1 MRFKM
6 RWPNSLRDRVLAVLG
21 ASMVLS
27 GVVVGVASMVLWEPF
42 SRWVLRHQIEDN
54 GAALARHLRFD
65 AQGWPVGIDERVI
78 EPWMFDSLRSEVM
91 LRVAD
96 KEGHVAYSSDGVKT
110 TIAPE
115 GRDFEAHRHSFVFRR
130 NGISMHGATVPFD
143 HAGRRWYVQFAVT
156 DRMVLKM
163 RESIGFDV
171 FRQGVIARGATFV
184 LIFLV
189 TIHVALRQALL
200 PVRAASGAARR
211 IAPRTLAERLP
222 TVDQPR
228 ELRPLVEAFNA
239 ALDRLQ
245 GGFKTQQEFLSN
257 AAHELKTPLALIRAQ
272 VELAE
277 AGPWRDQVLED
288 VDRVARQVQQLLLL
302 AEASEQRNYR
312 VEAIDPTPALRE
324 VFEFMERVAA
334 RHDVTLGLHVS
345 PSLRSWRADRGALFT
360 LLKNLLENAI
370 QHSPREGVVTLMAD
384 ADGFTVADQGKGVAE
399 QDLPRIFER
408 FWRGADRR
416 EQGAGLG
423 LAICTEI
430 ASAHGWRLSAHRRS
444 PGPGLALRCDV
455 SAAVDAGTDP
465 SPPAEPSARPQEENA
480 ALPPASPAPN
490 SPGPSGAGVQ
500 AGYSQALV
508 RALF

>member
-1 MRFKM
+1 MRFRM
-6 RWPNSLRDRVLAVLG
+6 RWPNSLRNRVLAVLA

-27 GVVVGVASMVLWEPF
+27 SLLVGLASAVWWEPF
-42 SRWVLRHQIEDN
+42 SRWVLRSQIEGN
-54 GAALARHLRFD
+54 GESLSEHVEFD
-65 AQGWPVGIDERVI
+65 ARGMPIGIESKAI
-78 EPWMFDSLRSEVM
+78 EPWLFESLRQEVM
-91 LRVAD
+91 IRVVDADGRVAY
-96 KEGHVAYSSDGVKT
+96 ASDGVFT
-110 TIAPE
+110 TIAPA
-115 GRDFEAHRHSFVFRR
+115 GKRFEARRQSFAYVRD
-130 NGISMHGATVPFD
+130 GIAMHAATVPFD
-143 HAGRRWYVQFAVT
+143 RHGRRWYMQFAVT
-156 DRMVLKM
+156 DRIVLEM

-171 FRQGVIARGATFV
+171 FQQGVIVLGATFV
-184 LIFLV
+184 LVFLV

-222 TVDQPR
+222 TADQPR

-272 VELAE
+272 VELAPE
-277 AGPWRDQVLED
+277 GVWREQVLDD

-312 VEAIDPTPALRE
+312 VEAIDPASALRE
-324 VFEFMERVAA
+324 VFDFMERVAA
-334 RHDVTLGLHVS
+334 RHEVSLGLLLS
-345 PSLRSWRADRGALFT
+345 PSLRVWQADRGALFT
-360 LLKNLLENAI
+360 LLKNLIENAI
-370 QHSPREGVVTLMAD
+370 QHSPVGGVVTLEARP
-384 ADGFTVADQGKGVAE
+384 DGFSVSDQGKGVAE

-430 ASAHGWRLSAHRRS
+430 ASAHEWRLSAHRRS
-444 PGPGLALRCDV
+444 PGLEVRCDMTETASV
-455 SAAVDAGTDP
+455 DPDRGVPAPAHARSHDASAA
-465 SPPAEPSARPQEENA
+465 A
-480 ALPPASPAPN
+480 AAATAPR
-490 SPGPSGAGVQ
+490 PSGAGVQ
-500 AGYSQALV
+500 AGYSRAV
-508 RALF
+508 SRALF

>member
-1 MRFKM
+1 MRSKM
-6 RWPNSLRDRVLAVLG
+6 RWPNSLRNRVLAVLA

-27 GVVVGVASMVLWEPF
+27 AVLVALASTVLWEPF
-42 SRWVLRHQIEDN
+42 SRWVLRHQIEGN
-54 GAALARHLRFD
+54 GRSLAEHLEFD
-65 AQGWPVGIDERVI
+65 AQGRPVGIEARAI
-78 EPWMFDSLRSEVM
+78 EPWLFDSLRNEVM

-96 KEGHVAYSSDGVKT
+96 GEGRVAYATDGVLA
-110 TIAPE
+110 TIAPA
-115 GRDFEAHRHSFVFRR
+115 GKGFEPRRQSFAFQRQ
-130 NGISMHGATVPFD
+130 GIAMHAATVPFD
-143 HAGRRWYVQFAVT
+143 RAGKRWYVQFAVT
-156 DRMVLKM
+156 DRIVLQM

-171 FRQGVIARGATFV
+171 FRQGVAALGATFV
-184 LIFLV
+184 LIFLI

-211 IAPRTLAERLP
+211 ISPRTLAERLP
-222 TVDQPR
+222 TADQPR

-272 VELAE
+272 VEQAE
-277 AGPWRDQVLED
+277 SGAWREQILDD

-324 VFEFMERVAA
+324 VFDFMERVAA
-334 RHDVTLGLHVS
+334 RHDVTLGLHLS
-345 PSLRSWRADRGALFT
+345 PSLRSWRVDRGALFT

-370 QHSPREGVVTLMAD
+370 QHSPREGVVTLMAGP
-384 ADGFTVADQGKGVAE
+384 DGFSVLDQGKGVAE

-430 ASAHGWRLSAHRRS
+430 AAAHGWRLSAHRRS
-444 PGPGLALRCDV
+444 PGPGLEVRCDMT
-455 SAAVDAGTDP
+455 AAVDAGPDR
-465 SPPAEPSARPQEENA
+465 SPPAESPVRSQEQPATPSATAGATRTPRP
-480 ALPPASPAPN
+480 
-490 SPGPSGAGVQ
+490 